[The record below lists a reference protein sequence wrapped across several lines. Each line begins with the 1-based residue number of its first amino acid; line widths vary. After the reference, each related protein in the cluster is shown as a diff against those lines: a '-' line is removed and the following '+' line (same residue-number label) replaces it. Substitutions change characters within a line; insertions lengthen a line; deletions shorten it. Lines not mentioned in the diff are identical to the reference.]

1 LDAVGATNFTTVL
14 VSEQNLFQ
22 AESNL
27 AVAEGNVALGLVAI
41 YRALGGGWQIR
52 VDSSFVTAATNEQMR
67 ARTNW
72 GALLPPADEPQ
83 PPAPSLPSPADV
95 GPTIR
100 LPEW

>member
-1 LDAVGATNFTTVL
+1 VCASA
-14 VSEQNLFQ
+14 
-22 AESNL
+22 
-27 AVAEGNVALGLVAI
+27 NVALGLVAI

-52 VDSSFVTAATNEQMR
+52 MDSNFVTAATVEQMR

-72 GALLPPADEPQ
+72 GAQLPPTDAPQ
-83 PPAPSLPSPADV
+83 PPAPGLPSPADV